1 MYEGPFQQ
9 ELLCSILLF
18 VTQKL
23 ERENKAW
30 SWISCSGKKLHASRK
45 RKIIIDKQTLLLPYA
60 VLHQSCALFVPILFF
75 LWMFCSYIVNMLFM
89 SLCSLMISQKRQ
101 LCLPPLLASNPVFPN
116 AFLLW
121 KGQKCSLLLLGC
133 FFFKLFFDLDWD
145 NTFFFSFSFCTTS
158 NLYWFLSPALCMR
171 ERGHKVKN
179 NWPMLPFSILN

>member
-1 MYEGPFQQ
+1 MIYEGPFQQ

-60 VLHQSCALFVPILFF
+60 VLHQSCALFVPILLF

-89 SLCSLMISQKRQ
+89 SQCSLMISQKRQ

-121 KGQKCSLLLLGC
+121 KGQKCSLLLLG
-133 FFFKLFFDLDWD
+133 FFFLSCSLIWIEIILSFFLFPSVLLPIFIG
-145 NTFFFSFSFCTTS
+145 FSVQHCA
-158 NLYWFLSPALCMR
+158 WER
-171 ERGHKVKN
+171 EGTKSRIIGQCYLF
-179 NWPMLPFSILN
+179 PS